1 MQTLPLAL
9 LLAEE
14 TETKFRAVHQLLV
27 ENQYEVLMVEAGAR
41 KTCTAHNPPVVGQN
55 SGDDFWVSPKS
66 SEINVQNYIEW
77 CFYKPP
83 CPCWKRLSQVG
94 LFFVEFVNA

>member
-27 ENQYEVLMVEAGAR
+27 ESQYEVLMVEAGAR
-41 KTCTAHNPPVVGQN
+41 MTCTDHSPPVLGPD
-55 SGDDFWVSPKS
+55 SGDDFWITICISQDSPKS
-66 SEINVQNYIEW
+66 FETMCCVLAGSG
-77 CFYKPP
+77 FPM
-83 CPCWKRLSQVG
+83 
-94 LFFVEFVNA
+94 

>member
-1 MQTLPLAL
+1 MELRSQPKMQTLPLAL

-41 KTCTAHNPPVVGQN
+41 KTCNMYRAQPT
-55 SGDDFWVSPKS
+55 S
-66 SEINVQNYIEW
+66 
-77 CFYKPP
+77 
-83 CPCWKRLSQVG
+83 CWTKLRG
-94 LFFVEFVNA
+94 